1 VVETAPRPATA
12 QPEFSDQVVVRFEG
26 PGCGQGPLS
35 WGQWEIW
42 DTMRKT
48 VSSLPIGG
56 VVPVPRGRTVQ
67 DIAEELRFFLSRY
80 ESMRTRVR
88 FDANGDPY
96 QVLADH
102 GEAVLNIVDVDD
114 AGDPLQAGLRLEER
128 WRERQFDHEHEWPIR
143 MAAVRHRGVP
153 THLVVIVSHF
163 ATDGVGVGIMV
174 RDLLAWQAG
183 GSAAISAPAM
193 GPMEL
198 ARRQREPSAMRQSDM
213 SLRYWDRLLRRADPV
228 RFEPARERSQPRYVR
243 TDLDS
248 PALYL
253 ALKRLAP
260 GGAGADMPVLLAAY
274 ARATAR
280 VTGISPS
287 VIRMTV
293 NNRFRAGLAEVSHPL
308 CLNGLLMLDVARV
321 SFPEAVDRAR
331 AASLLSMKYAYYN
344 PADLYR
350 LRAAVAAD
358 RGCDID
364 LGMLFNDQRTA
375 GREQEAE
382 QPPTPQEISAAFA
395 RHSLRREPMSLFIEK
410 LMVFI
415 RDVPGECVR
424 LSAES
429 DSRYVS
435 VREVEE
441 ILLAMEALV
450 VQAARGSAAP
460 ATAPHPADAVV

>member
-1 VVETAPRPATA
+1 MVEIAPQPTAA
-12 QPEFSDQVVVRFEG
+12 QQEFSDRVVVRFEG

-48 VSSLPIGG
+48 ASSLPIGG
-56 VVPVPRGRTVQ
+56 VVAVRPGRTVQ

-80 ESMRTRVR
+80 ESMRTKVR

-96 QVLADH
+96 QVLADR
-102 GEAVLNIVDVDD
+102 GEAVLGIVDVDD

-128 WRERQFDHEHEWPIR
+128 WRAVQFDHEREWPIR

-153 THLVVIVSHF
+153 THVVVIVSHF

-174 RDLLAWQAG
+174 RDLRAWQAG
-183 GSAAISAPAM
+183 GSAGSRAAAM
-193 GPMEL
+193 GPLEL
-198 ARRQREPSAMRQSDM
+198 ARHQREPSAMRQSEM
-213 SLRYWDRLLRRADPV
+213 SLRYWDRLLRKADPV
-228 RFEPARERSQPRYVR
+228 RFAPGQDRSQPRYMR

-253 ALKRLAP
+253 ALKRLTP

-287 VIRMTV
+287 LVRMTV

-308 CLNGLLMLDVARV
+308 CLNGLLMLDVAQV
-321 SFPEAVDRAR
+321 SFAEAVERAR
-331 AASLLSMKYAYYN
+331 AASLHGMKYAYYN
-344 PADLYR
+344 PTDLYR

-358 RGCDID
+358 RGCEVD
-364 LGMLFNDQRTA
+364 LGMLFNDQRSADRLEEA
-375 GREQEAE
+375 GP
-382 QPPTPQEISAAFA
+382 PPTPEEISAALSG
-395 RHSLRREPMSLFIEK
+395 HSLRREPMALFIEK
-410 LMVFI
+410 LMVFA
-415 RDVPGECVR
+415 RDVPGEFVR

-429 DSRYVS
+429 DRRYVS
-435 VREVEE
+435 AREVEQ
-441 ILLAMEALV
+441 ILLSMEAIV
-450 VQAARGSAAP
+450 VQAACNSAVL
-460 ATAPHPADAVV
+460 ADAPRPESAVS